1 MKKVKSVAIYK
12 PTETAVFEVGS
23 LLMRGEEKT
32 TIKVERIKIGFL
44 KKVKIELS
52 NGNTIVFSGFSISYE
67 I

>member
-32 TIKVERIKIGFL
+32 TIKVERISLGFL
-44 KKVKIELS
+44 RKVKIELS
-52 NGNTIVFSGFSISYE
+52 DGNIIVFSGFPISYE